1 MGFQFSIDKAIFM
14 LSFRALNILGIRSIR
29 YQVLQ
34 GFVGERVREIIRRV
48 CDELG
53 RKILRGRRYQVLAF
67 KFLASI

>member
-1 MGFQFSIDKAIFM
+1 M
-14 LSFRALNILGIRSIR
+14 LSFRALNILVIRSIR

-53 RKILRGRRYQVLAF
+53 RKILRGRRYQVLTF